1 MARRDAGSGSFR
13 DYDYQLVA
21 RSRRV
26 VITLAGSDPYQGE
39 LRAIAESGET
49 EIETAV
55 SPRTIEQERVDAEIP
70 VRLFVG
76 RRVTGVVGT
85 VPRGLESVVDENLRR
100 VGDETGRQRIPV
112 RIVRRRGAYRVQL
125 LMGALR

>member
-26 VITLAGSDPYQGE
+26 VITLAGSDPYQDE